1 VNFSGGRTHG
11 GFLPKQGKIERRG
24 GPARAHA
31 QGGGGGGAWTACDMV
46 GRQWGSSAGRTHAQ
60 QAVGG
65 ATAKLET
72 GEGNR

>member
-1 VNFSGGRTHG
+1 
-11 GFLPKQGKIERRG
+11 
-24 GPARAHA
+24 
-31 QGGGGGGAWTACDMV
+31 MV